1 MILLLDTCAFIWLTQ
16 EPAKLSAAARSA
28 IDDPANTLAFSHASV
43 WEMHLKHQAGK
54 LNLPDSPRHWLPQQ
68 MTAWNIR
75 EWPIRLAAI
84 QRTSDLPDLHRD
96 PFDRLLVAQSLE
108 DGLAIVSP
116 DPFFPGYGVTV
127 VW

>member
-16 EPAKLSAAARSA
+16 ESAKLSAAARSA

-43 WEMHLKHQAGK
+43 WEMHLKHHAGK
-54 LNLPDSPRHWLPQQ
+54 LNLPDPPRQWIPQQ
-68 MTAWNIR
+68 MAAWNIR
-75 EWPIRLAAI
+75 EWPVRLAAI

-127 VW
+127 GW